1 MSSSRVAVVSLRQ
14 KLTKN
19 LLKYFDDNKNP
30 VHLLTIWLNH
40 KVKVMAKT
48 DEHIDTEVQ
57 ILNAAENVFQ
67 KKGMDGA
74 RMQEIADEAGINKAM
89 LHYYYRSKQLLFD
102 AVFKNAFALLAPQMN
117 KILNDD
123 SSIEDK
129 VRTFTHDYISFISK
143 HPYLPNFII
152 QEMNRNPKFFEKI
165 QQNAAF
171 PTFDKFKNQVALE
184 VENGILKPIDG
195 EQLFINIIS
204 LNLFPFTARPL
215 IKGFLNIDDKGFKQL
230 MEERKI
236 EVSEFIIN
244 SIKK

>member
-1 MSSSRVAVVSLRQ
+1 
-14 KLTKN
+14 
-19 LLKYFDDNKNP
+19 
-30 VHLLTIWLNH
+30 
-40 KVKVMAKT
+40 MAKT
-48 DEHIDTEVQ
+48 NKNKDTEGQ

-89 LHYYYRSKQLLFD
+89 LHYYYRSKQLLFE
-102 AVFKNAFALLAPQMN
+102 AVFTNAFSLLAPQLN

-129 VRTFTHDYISFISK
+129 VKNFTHNYISFISK

-152 QEMNRNPKFFEKI
+152 QELNRNPKFFEKI

-171 PTFDKFKNQVALE
+171 PTLEKFKTQVTEE
-184 VENGILKPIDG
+184 VEKGILKPIDG

-204 LNLFPFTARPL
+204 LNIFPFVATPL
-215 IKGFLNIDDKGFKQL
+215 IKGFLKLDDKGFKQL
-230 MEERKI
+230 MEQRKI
-236 EVSEFIIN
+236 AVSEFIVN